1 MDSEV
6 QAPVNCSAAAPHAE
20 TFHQYI
26 ENFIFNF
33 VTKFDS
39 SSNKKF
45 YKGNFQE
52 MLQFY
57 MQIISGVACSFV
69 YVISGKHLI

>member
-26 ENFIFNF
+26 EIFIFNF
-33 VTKFDS
+33 VTKSDS

-45 YKGNFQE
+45 YKGNF
-52 MLQFY
+52 
-57 MQIISGVACSFV
+57 
-69 YVISGKHLI
+69 